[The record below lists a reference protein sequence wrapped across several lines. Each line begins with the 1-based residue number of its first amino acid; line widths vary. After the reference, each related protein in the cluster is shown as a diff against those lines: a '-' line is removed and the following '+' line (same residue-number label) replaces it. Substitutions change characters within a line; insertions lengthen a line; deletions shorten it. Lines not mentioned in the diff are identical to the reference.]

1 MINKQKL
8 WFLTLFSLILVLSI
22 YYITMP
28 EDVLKDIK
36 TETVSKETKNNKA
49 TIDVEESEALTAL
62 RIESD
67 EKVIKE
73 MNALQ
78 EILLDKKSTT
88 EDKNNAYESL
98 KDLNLNKGKEENLEK
113 LVKNELKLKTFIKIN
128 KDQIKVV
135 VDEKK
140 HDAKI
145 ANQIIRLIQKEFDN
159 QMYITVKFQS

>member
-36 TETVSKETKNNKA
+36 TETVSKEAKKNSA
-49 TIDVEESEALTAL
+49 TVEVEESEALTAL
-62 RIESD
+62 RVESD
-67 EKVIKE
+67 EKVMEE

-78 EILLDKKSTT
+78 EILLNEKSST

-98 KDLNLNKGKEENLEK
+98 KDLNSNKGKEENLEK
-113 LVKNELKLKTFIKIN
+113 LVEENLKLKTFIKIN
-128 KDQIKVV
+128 KDQIKVT
-135 VDEKK
+135 VDSKK
-140 HDAKI
+140 HDTKI
-145 ANQIIRLIQKEFDN
+145 ANQIIRLIQKEFDS

>member
-8 WFLTLFSLILVLSI
+8 WFLILVLSI